1 MKKYKNIIIIFTI
14 LLSGAI
20 VINFMKLYRI
30 TRLLV
35 VNQPKF
41 TSEIFKLYNI
51 TSILIAILTVSFLLQ
66 LYTENK
72 KSNR

>member
-41 TSEIFKLYNI
+41 KSEIFKLYNI